1 MFTIKK
7 KIILSNLA
15 VVIIASAL
23 VSVPLIQMQVTS
35 INENVTDN
43 ANAQVSQV
51 CTRINS
57 FLLKPKTIL
66 CPFPQNRKGRGRTGF

>member
-23 VSVPLIQMQVTS
+23 VSVPLLIQWVFYV
-35 INENVTDN
+35 E
-43 ANAQVSQV
+43 
-51 CTRINS
+51 
-57 FLLKPKTIL
+57 L
-66 CPFPQNRKGRGRTGF
+66 